1 MKIDRLVQYLMKCQI
16 LFGTISLLLIKTSL
30 KENDFQV
37 SPCCNHIVN
46 DLGKGGRGKA
56 VKGVFAIAAHF
67 YNILIL
73 KDAKVVRCYGLFDIQ
88 FFVNVSNRQFI
99 FSGKHFNDDKTNGM
113 GHCFQLFCCLF

>member
-16 LFGTISLLLIKTSL
+16 LFGTNPHLLIEPNLTV
-30 KENDFQV
+30 NGCWV
-37 SPCCNHIVN
+37 SPCRNHIVN
-46 DLGKGGRGKA
+46 DLGKRGRSKA

>member
-56 VKGVFAIAAHF
+56 VKGVFAVAA
-67 YNILIL
+67 YLNNILIL
-73 KDAKVVRCYGLFDIQ
+73 KDAKMVGCNCLLNVQ
-88 FFVNVSNRQFI
+88 FFMNVCYRQFI
-99 FSGKHFNDDKTNGM
+99 FSRKHFNNDKTDRM
-113 GHCFQLFCCLF
+113 GHCFQLFGCLF